1 MPGGLVRVATER
13 EELFV
18 SNQRGGTSKDFW
30 IVCDEKQNYLQNYS
44 WNKSVSNQAE
54 SINDVP
60 SNTAENLYWSGRYL
74 GRTLF
79 TARYL
84 RMVLNQMTH
93 VQYNNDRKSESESL
107 KILFYL

>member
-1 MPGGLVRVATER
+1 MPGGLVRVAAER

-30 IVCDEKQNYLQNYS
+30 VVTDEKQNYMQNYS

-60 SNTAENLYWSGRYL
+60 SNTAENLFWSG
-74 GRTLF
+74 
-79 TARYL
+79 
-84 RMVLNQMTH
+84 
-93 VQYNNDRKSESESL
+93 
-107 KILFYL
+107 